1 MNKVVSKSKCG
12 RKAMIITPKGTKHVQ
27 MKNGAWINCEFCRE
41 ILLLRRGKGWKEE
54 SKFIMKMRGK
64 LLICTK
70 CGGESGNHHEDCDCK
85 EALSKLMFLDYEIS
99 LKNQQAFFNQTD

>member
-1 MNKVVSKSKCG
+1 
-12 RKAMIITPKGTKHVQ
+12 
-27 MKNGAWINCEFCRE
+27 MKKNT
-41 ILLLRRGKGWKEE
+41 LLE
-54 SKFIMKMRGK
+54 SKKILSQSFNNFFKVMKMRGK